1 MTDTATETATI
12 PAGQMTI
19 TDMPWRDPEVIPPEN
34 LPYDD
39 GDKMESPWHADN
51 LALLKAGYIAS
62 QGGMRDTYYIGGN
75 MFVYYSLKQLK
86 NQDFKGPDV
95 FIVKDVDGTRERLY
109 WASWEEDGRLPDV
122 IIELLSQR
130 TEHNDL
136 GAKKQLYERTFHT
149 MEYFC
154 VDLGVE
160 RLMGWRLHGRH
171 YQEIAP
177 DERGWLWSE
186 ELGLWLGAWHGRYMG
201 REHTWLRF
209 YHADG
214 SLVLL
219 PDEAEKQRADN
230 EKQRADTLEDEVTRL
245 KAELARLQGEAGA

>member
-1 MTDTATETATI
+1 
-12 PAGQMTI
+12 
-19 TDMPWRDPEVIPPEN
+19 
-34 LPYDD
+34 
-39 GDKMESPWHADN
+39 
-51 LALLKAGYIAS
+51 
-62 QGGMRDTYYIGGN
+62 

-86 NQDFKGPDV
+86 TQDFKGPDV

-109 WASWEEDGRLPDV
+109 WASWQEDGRLPDV

-130 TEHNDL
+130 TEQNDL

-154 VDLGVE
+154 VDRGVE
-160 RLMGWRLHGRH
+160 RLMGWRLRGR
-171 YQEIAP
+171 YQEIQP

-186 ELGLWLGAWHGRYMG
+186 ELGLWLGAWHGRYLA

-209 YHADG
+209 YHEDG

-219 PDEAEKQRADN
+219 PDEAEKQRADS
-230 EKQRADTLEDEVTRL
+230 EKQRADSEKQRADDLENEVAHL
-245 KAELARLQGEAGA
+245 KAKLARLQGETG